1 MRERKYWFVTRPKR
15 RLDSVPQLLSTFDCV
30 VQGGQWIGQ
39 RDIQRGYEDIL
50 EARGLKRRGERRDGS
65 GSGGRTYGAW
75 LKSLGLIFTRPNK
88 QIALTLAG
96 EALLNGT
103 STASEVLAQQVLKFQ
118 YPSAHS
124 IGRSVKVSSDFRVH
138 PFRLMLRLMNDP
150 RIGYLDKE
158 EIGLICAIKGTS
170 DSDSCFVSLV
180 DAILEYRGSDGRI
193 DVDFKGEYGTSPEN
207 LLDVANTMQ
216 NWLEYTQLARRE
228 EGSSRLAIVD
238 DERNRVRSILG
249 TPATFIG
256 HPEDEERFQRKYGLD
271 PGHQKDTRD
280 LSNAKTATARSM
292 EELVMRTEYLK
303 LIESGAYYGITADLV
318 DAVSSRTG
326 KTHGRVEQ
334 YLSANFAQRSIDE
347 FYSNYIDMAFSGRE
361 QATDFEVAT
370 TTVFNEAFKL
380 KATHLGQ
387 TGSVSAPD
395 VLLVSDTEGWQGIV
409 DTKAYPCYSIT
420 GDHHNRMCHNYVEK
434 VGNYS
439 DCPYPVGFY
448 TYIAGGLCGTIDKQ
462 LEAEYEDCRVRGSA
476 VTVRTF
482 VEMAKRAESHPY
494 PHSRLHD
501 IFGIGRQILL
511 ADL

>member
-1 MRERKYWFVTRPKR
+1 MQERKYWFVTRPKR
-15 RLDSVPQLLSTFDCV
+15 RLDSVPQLLSAFDCV
-30 VQGGQWIGQ
+30 VQGGQWAGN
-39 RDIQRGYEDIL
+39 RNIQRGYENIL
-50 EARGLKRRGERRDGS
+50 EAKGLKRQGERRDGS
-65 GSGGRTYGAW
+65 GSGGRTYAAW
-75 LKSLGLIFTRPNK
+75 LKSLGLIFTRANG
-88 QIALTLAG
+88 QTALTLAG

-103 STASEVLAQQVLKFQ
+103 SPASEVLAQQVLKFQ
-118 YPSAHS
+118 YPSTYS
-124 IGRSVKVSSDFRVH
+124 IGRNVNVSSDFRVH
-138 PFRLMLRLMNDP
+138 PFRLMLRLMDDS
-150 RIGYLDKE
+150 RIRYLDKE
-158 EIGLICAIKGTS
+158 EIGLICAVKGTS
-170 DSDSCFVSLV
+170 DSDSCFESLV
-180 DAILEYRGSDGRI
+180 DAILEHRGSDGKTN
-193 DVDFKGEYGTSPEN
+193 VDFMDEYGTSPEN

-238 DERNRVRSILG
+238 DERDKVRSMLNA
-249 TPATFIG
+249 PAPFIG

-280 LSNAKTATARSM
+280 LSNAKTATAGSM

-318 DAVSSRTG
+318 DAVASRTG
-326 KTHGRVEQ
+326 KSHQRVEQ
-334 YLSANFAQRSIDE
+334 YLSSRFAQRSVDE

-361 QATDFEVAT
+361 QATEFEVAT
-370 TTVFNEAFKL
+370 TTVFNEAFGL

-409 DTKAYPCYSIT
+409 DTKAYPRYSIT

-448 TYIAGGLCGTIDKQ
+448 TYIAGGLCDTIDKQ
-462 LEAEYEDCRVRGSA
+462 LEAEYKDCQVHGSA
-476 VTVRTF
+476 VTARTF
-482 VEMAKRAESHPY
+482 VEMAKKAESHPY
-494 PHSRLHD
+494 SHSRLRD
-501 IFGIGRQILL
+501 IFGMGRQILL